1 MALLEDLGAP
11 GHADGD
17 GGAEAESDHEEAAVA
32 GPAVVGGQGGGQET
46 GDLDADG
53 GGEEVRARS
62 VEAVGDGSDY
72 QNGDEIHDPDGGG
85 EQADLDAGGLGLD
98 GRNDDG
104 AVELGSDTDTNNSKV
119 HQSQGPQTPVA
130 KNFAEILKG
139 PRASV
144 VDTSEIVVMDN
155 SILPLEDFG
164 GLGEPLE
171 ESGVGSFLAGSQ
183 RTIREP
189 PEKNEAQDNSHET
202 IEEEHPAESNETTIA
217 IHELEA
223 CGDEADNGSRDL
235 RSSEVV
241 TNSLGTSR
249 GRVEQ
254 GKIVRHA
261 RPHSRN
267 DQSEKES
274 EELETPG
281 IVDGSEASADQ
292 RGRKDDAGHPE
303 TGAELA
309 HDQVGGEVEDDIGD
323 VKQRESSRDVLGF
336 QVEDVDEVMLLV
348 LVHGL
353 GDSDVGPDGGA
364 EEIENPECWEWL
376 VF

>member
-1 MALLEDLGAP
+1 MVLLGTLLGILRPAGVESVGGHDTAQVTEAGDQGGGSGDADFTVALLEDLGAP

-17 GGAEAESDHEEAAVA
+17 GGAETESDHEEAAVA
-32 GPAVVGGQGGGQET
+32 GPAVVGGQSGGQET

-62 VEAVGDGSDY
+62 VEAVGDGGDD
-72 QNGDEIHDPDGGG
+72 QDGDEIHDPDGGG
-85 EQADLDAGGLGLD
+85 EQADLDTGGLGLD

-104 AVELGSDTDTNNSKV
+104 AVELSSDTDSDNSKV

-130 KNFAEILKG
+130 ENLSEILEG

-155 SILPLEDFG
+155 GILALEDFG

-171 ESGVGSFLAGSQ
+171 KSGVGSFLAGSQ

-202 IEEEHPAESNETTIA
+202 VEEEHPAETHETAIT

-223 CGDEADNGSRDL
+223 CGDETDNGSRDL
-235 RSSEVV
+235 RSSKVV

-249 GRVEQ
+249 GRVKQ
-254 GKIVRHA
+254 GKVVRHT
-261 RPHSRN
+261 RPHARN

-274 EELETPG
+274 KELETPG
-281 IVDGSEASADQ
+281 IVDGSEASTDQ
-292 RGRKDDAGHPE
+292 GGRKDNASHPE

-323 VKQRESSRDVLGF
+323 VEQRESS
-336 QVEDVDEVMLLV
+336 
-348 LVHGL
+348 
-353 GDSDVGPDGGA
+353 
-364 EEIENPECWEWL
+364 
-376 VF
+376 